1 MKSEVKV
8 ELVKFIFLVMNFFIL
23 AVGTSVAACG
33 VWILFDS
40 TSFIGVVSSSVG
52 LQMVGAGL
60 LLIGGLAMAS
70 SMMGCLGAR
79 WEKRPLLL
87 AYVCILLLLLLG
99 QLLLLLLLLLYKHSI
114 EEHADTLVND
124 IIHQYDGAGY
134 QDRLL
139 DDLQRHGAC
148 CGLTS
153 PSDWLQNSFIQTL
166 NASATHVLPCSCF
179 SSHQSTSPFPSPWCT
194 RVDVLRDFGLG
205 NHTHTQGCRGKLGDW
220 LQENTVTVVAMDVTL
235 MLTQV
240 LQLALAA
247 SLYLAF
253 GQKTTDGMAAIDP
266 AHHNLEPS

>member
-1 MKSEVKV
+1 MLQITYTYSACCS
-8 ELVKFIFLVMNFFIL
+8 LFFIYFKLPFKCLFLVLRFIKYISPKNATYTPVRLICFFPSLLCIFGRCDL
-23 AVGTSVAACG
+23 YS
-33 VWILFDS
+33 
-40 TSFIGVVSSSVG
+40 
-52 LQMVGAGL
+52 GATYTP
-60 LLIGGLAMAS
+60 
-70 SMMGCLGAR
+70 
-79 WEKRPLLL
+79 ENT
-87 AYVCILLLLLLG
+87 
-99 QLLLLLLLLLYKHSI
+99 I

>member
-60 LLIGGLAMAS
+60 LLIGGLAVAS
-70 SMMGCLGAR
+70 SVTGCLGAR

-99 QLLLLLLLLLYKHSI
+99 QLLLLLLLLLNKHSI
-114 EEHADTLVND
+114 EEHADAAVND
-124 IIHQYDGAGY
+124 IMRRYDGATY

-179 SSHQSTSPFPSPWCT
+179 GSHQSASPSPWCT
-194 RVDVLRDFGLG
+194 RVDAARHFGLG

-220 LQENTVTVVAMDVTL
+220 LQENTVTMVAMDLTL

-240 LQLALAA
+240 LLLALAA
-247 SLYLAF
+247 NLYLAF
-253 GQKTTDGMAAIDP
+253 GQKTPNEMAAIDP
-266 AHHNLEPS
+266 AHHNLQPS